1 MPYRAELAFFRK
13 LLEKYKLQCLCFGR
27 DAVPEIDLG
36 LRRMLGLN
44 NPPNALLDEG
54 RENVIY
60 YVCDGFECC
69 YNGFLLPGG
78 EQAFRHGGP
87 GGFLGQ
93 GRGHHGARRNMGSGG
108 SPLVQGQQPAA
119 AGGCG
124 GRQAHLH
131 PGLLHG
137 AECLKEGLFPA
148 GRLDKDTEGFV
159 LLTDDGELS
168 HKMLSPKSHVP
179 KTYFVRLAK
188 PWEESYKEQFALGLT
203 IDGNEK
209 CLPAEFDGSHENDH
223 ECTLVLHEGKFHQVK
238 RMFKKLGNEVVY
250 LRRVAIGNVNLREEL
265 ALGEC
270 LEMLHKDVENLL
282 AK

>member
-1 MPYRAELAFFRK
+1 MGEKIRLDRLVSSQMPDISRADVKKMCLKKRISVNGKLARRSDAHVDTDDEI
-13 LLEKYKLQCLCFGR
+13 LLDGKKVEYKKYIYIMLNKPQGVVCSTKEGESRTVIDL
-27 DAVPEIDLG
+27 VPEK
-36 LRRMLGLN
+36 LRR
-44 NPPNALLDEG
+44 
-54 RENVIY
+54 
-60 YVCDGFECC
+60 
-69 YNGFLLPGG
+69 
-78 EQAFRHGGP
+78 
-87 GGFLGQ
+87 
-93 GRGHHGARRNMGSGG
+93 
-108 SPLVQGQQPAA
+108 
-119 AGGCG
+119 
-124 GRQAHLH
+124 
-131 PGLLHG
+131 
-137 AECLKEGLFPA
+137 KGLFPA

-188 PWEESYKEQFALGLT
+188 PWDETYKEKFALGLT
-203 IDGNEK
+203 IDGGEK
-209 CLPAEFDGSHENDH
+209 CLPAEFEGSGENDH

-250 LRRVAIGNVNLREEL
+250 LRRVAIGNVNLREDL